1 MSSALGRAPAPDP
14 QRGGWGS
21 PDYPPQ
27 DHFLRDLGVTV
38 ELHPDGTARGA
49 IPIGP
54 DVLLEDGHPRAGIV
68 GVLVDSV
75 AGAVAVMSAR
85 PERVATADMAM
96 HLLRPVRYGLGSV
109 LTVEATVTRRGR
121 TTVVIEA
128 TVRDGPE
135 AGPVDG
141 PEAGPVDGPE
151 AGPVGWATLTF
162 ALLPA
167 REHQLTPGGQ
177 LRLDEVV
184 RTEFGAGS
192 DRRSVLERIGFA
204 PRTLEVDGV
213 GGVGGRVAVV
223 SPGDVVSLEV
233 VDYVR
238 NTFGAVQGGIV
249 TLMVDEAARRAVPG
263 AAVVDLHLA
272 FLAPCKE
279 GPIVGRADV
288 LEAPGAGPGTVLV
301 ELRDVGAG
309 DRVTT
314 IADVG
319 MVPTRVGVSI

>member
-14 QRGGWGS
+14 QREAWGS
-21 PDYPPQ
+21 LDYPPE
-27 DHFLRDLGVTV
+27 DHFLRDLGMTV

-54 DVLLEDGHPRAGIV
+54 DVLLEGGHPRAGIV

-96 HLLRPVRYGLGSV
+96 HLFRPVRHGSGAV

-128 TVRDGPE
+128 TVS
-135 AGPVDG
+135 
-141 PEAGPVDGPE
+141 DGPE

-177 LRLDEVV
+177 LHLDEVL

-192 DRRSVLERIGFA
+192 VRRSVLERIGFT
-204 PRTLEVDGV
+204 PRTPEVAGV
-213 GGVGGRVAVV
+213 GER
-223 SPGDVVSLEV
+223 GDVVSLGEVVSLDV

-249 TLMVDEAARRAVPG
+249 TLIVDEAARRAVPG
-263 AAVVDLHLA
+263 AAVIDLHLA

-279 GPIVGRADV
+279 GPIIGRAGV
-288 LEAPGAGPGTVLV
+288 LESPGAGPGTVLV
-301 ELRDVGAG
+301 ELRDAGGG

-319 MVPTRVGVSI
+319 MISTPAGASA

>member
-54 DVLLEDGHPRAGIV
+54 DALLEGGHPRAGIV

-141 PEAGPVDGPE
+141 PEAGPV
-151 AGPVGWATLTF
+151 GWATLTF

-167 REHQLTPGGQ
+167 REHQLTSGGQ
-177 LRLDEVV
+177 IHLDEVV
-184 RTEFGAGS
+184 RTDFGAGS

-204 PRTLEVDGV
+204 PRTREVDGV
-213 GGVGGRVAVV
+213 PGVGERGDVV

-233 VDYVR
+233 VDYIR

-249 TLMVDEAARRAVPG
+249 TLMVDEAASRAVPG

-288 LEAPGAGPGTVLV
+288 LEASGAGPGTVLV

-319 MVPTRVGVSI
+319 MVPTRVGVSK

>member
-1 MSSALGRAPAPDP
+1 M
-14 QRGGWGS
+14 
-21 PDYPPQ
+21 
-27 DHFLRDLGVTV
+27 
-38 ELHPDGTARGA
+38 
-49 IPIGP
+49 
-54 DVLLEDGHPRAGIV
+54 
-68 GVLVDSV
+68 LVDSV

-85 PERVATADMAM
+85 PERVATADMAV
-96 HLLRPVRYGLGSV
+96 HLLRPVHNELGTV

-128 TVRDGPE
+128 TVSDGPE
-135 AGPVDG
+135 A
-141 PEAGPVDGPE
+141 GPE

-177 LRLDEVV
+177 LHLDEVV
-184 RTEFGAGS
+184 KTEFGAGS
-192 DRRSVLERIGFA
+192 DRRSVLERIGFTS
-204 PRTLEVDGV
+204 RTPEVDGA
-213 GGVGGRVAVV
+213 GGVGERGDVM
-223 SPGDVVSLEV
+223 SPGGVVSLEV

-249 TLMVDEAARRAVPG
+249 TLIVDEAARRAVPG

-279 GPIVGRADV
+279 GPIIGRAGV
-288 LEAPGAGPGTVLV
+288 LESPGAGPGTVLV
-301 ELRDVGAG
+301 ELRDAGAG

-319 MVPTRVGVSI
+319 LVSTRVGAST